1 MDPITKIGVFDS
13 GLGGLTVLNEIC
25 RYTRG
30 LELTYFGDIARV
42 PYGSRTPETI
52 TRYARQDM
60 RFLLSQGVQAVV
72 IACGTVSAN
81 CLPILR
87 ETFALPMLGVIE
99 PSADDALAQS
109 RNKRIGVIGTK
120 ATIDSR
126 SYERAIREK
135 CPDAVVFSK
144 ACPLF
149 VPLVENGFA
158 PEDPI
163 SVMTVERYLAA
174 FRDTGVD
181 TVIMGCTHYPFLVET
196 FRRQMPEVTFI
207 HSGAALSRRLQR
219 ELPLGE
225 GTGEDTVRYFFSD
238 EDPGFLDTARNS
250 LDCLHIDA
258 TRRICIDE
266 Y

>member
-1 MDPITKIGVFDS
+1 M
-13 GLGGLTVLNEIC
+13 
-25 RYTRG
+25 
-30 LELTYFGDIARV
+30 
-42 PYGSRTPETI
+42 
-52 TRYARQDM
+52 
-60 RFLLSQGVQAVV
+60 
-72 IACGTVSAN
+72 
-81 CLPILR
+81 
-87 ETFALPMLGVIE
+87 
-99 PSADDALAQS
+99 
-109 RNKRIGVIGTK
+109 
-120 ATIDSR
+120 
-126 SYERAIREK
+126 
-135 CPDAVVFSK
+135 VFSK

-225 GTGEDTVRYFFSD
+225 GMGEDTVRYFFSD